1 MNFPASPTPLSLPL
15 PHSLSRRIIL
25 QPLRISPT
33 GPQVGGPPV
42 CSARNGPGN
51 LAVSCCHWNECCNE
65 KNSHCW
71 NSQRAIVI
79 KAIAMKTSSV
89 AAFPRPQE
97 CELRLRRKTD
107 KAGRSGVF
115 ECFHSLFVVGVGE
128 GEPRVKNVVSGDGE
142 QEQLGRQW
150 AGGNCLC
157 CLLRCQF
164 LQDPGERRGG
174 EARLLSA

>member
-1 MNFPASPTPLSLPL
+1 
-15 PHSLSRRIIL
+15 
-25 QPLRISPT
+25 
-33 GPQVGGPPV
+33 
-42 CSARNGPGN
+42 
-51 LAVSCCHWNECCNE
+51 
-65 KNSHCW
+65 
-71 NSQRAIVI
+71 
-79 KAIAMKTSSV
+79 MKTSSV